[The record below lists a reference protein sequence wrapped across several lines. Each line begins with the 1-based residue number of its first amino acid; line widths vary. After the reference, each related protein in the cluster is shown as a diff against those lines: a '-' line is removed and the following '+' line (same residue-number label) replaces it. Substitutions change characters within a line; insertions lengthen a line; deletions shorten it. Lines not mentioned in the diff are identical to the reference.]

1 MPPFVDVQRVSRSV
15 LDSLDIFTRSR
26 SAHCPIPGCDLSYSP
41 IYELHLCFRCPGP
54 CEGFLQVLWRW
65 NQCWF
70 RGFRG
75 WFYWC
80 WWNPT
85 KGLPNCSDSR
95 PVCGL
100 VGVGTS
106 SLELVEVG
114 HAFPYRFEP
123 RVGQFSRLVTR
134 EEDSLHFVVSEV
146 LHFLGPSRHQPF
158 VTVSRVIREAWL
170 NLLFI
175 HFFWRCSPHEFPSIS
190 YDGVG

>member
-1 MPPFVDVQRVSRSV
+1 MDVQRVSGSV
-15 LDSLDIFTRSR
+15 LDSFEIFTGSR
-26 SAHCPIPGCDLSYSP
+26 SAHGPIPGCDLSYSP
-41 IYELHLCFRCPGP
+41 IYELHLCFRSPGP

-65 NQCWF
+65 NQRRF
-70 RGFRG
+70 GGFRG
-75 WFYWC
+75 RFHRC
-80 WWNPT
+80 WRNPT
-85 KGLPNCSDSR
+85 ESLPNSSDTR

-106 SLELVEVG
+106 SLQLVEVG

-123 RVGQFSRLVTR
+123 RVGKFSRLVTG

-146 LHFLGPSRHQPF
+146 LHFLGPSRHLPF

-190 YDGVG
+190 YDVVG